1 MKIGIIGS
9 GPGGLTVAKILTDQG
24 FQVSIFEKGKFFSQR
39 DGPTPY
45 SVSEM
50 DKKYKDKGVTVA
62 LGKVN
67 VNSAEG
73 GCFGGGIEVNAGLYH
88 STPNFIL
95 KDWKENHGID
105 FADESS

>member
-1 MKIGIIGS
+1 M
-9 GPGGLTVAKILTDQG
+9 GGLTVSKKSDGPAEF
-24 FQVSIFEKGKFFSQR
+24 FQVSIFEEKIFSQR

-67 VNSAEG
+67 VNYAEG
-73 GCFGGGIEVNAGLYH
+73 ACLVEAKFNVACCIIERQ
-88 STPNFIL
+88 IL
-95 KDWKENHGID
+95 
-105 FADESS
+105 F